1 MDAKAL
7 DKLLKAQQEYFEK
20 LLVKLLKPSEMNET
34 ELYSKLVGMIGE
46 FSFDL
51 TSGMTFESWLGRHRS
66 YFEEEGKTLPESS
79 KVRLLL
85 SKLGPEEYAQIERKM
100 LPTKLSEMKF
110 DELCNELVK
119 EFSDHRSKLLKR
131 FEALNVKC
139 SALQDIVEFGNV
151 VNAQCE
157 RAEMALSIEE
167 LKILIF
173 ISGMPSDATSVR
185 QVAMKSVENKS
196 EKGHTVT
203 LKEVIEEC
211 RAYMANKSEALY
223 LVKEK
228 MSEVKKELPEV
239 NTVEKVKC
247 WKDSE
252 TENRFECKPKWTKP
266 NVKYQQNVIEKKC
279 SHCGRFGHWRMH
291 CKFLNDKQYQPKRQ
305 WSDNN
310 NHSGSPHCAILD
322 IFDPMQSVEK
332 EEWIKQKV
340 KFGELDIEMIVDT
353 ASQINVVNKEV
364 WKSIGQ
370 PKIEKVNYSGIGLG
384 DNKVEIEGKFKSKV
398 RVKDKDVFMDFHVVN
413 SEMCI
418 LGLPG
423 LKEVSVQNQKPKYKK
438 WSEKKANFKIQKNAF
453 PNGTKVKVKNTN
465 KRSGKIEWLKGEI
478 WRKTE
483 NAWKVKVSVLKSIVT
498 RSFKEIRRDEWSNKK
513 KLLNEDIK
521 RMNIS
526 EETIVSESSVT
537 SSSVNSVDKSKKIKA
552 KTQDTYNGNKPK
564 MKDVEEDKQMET

>member
-1 MDAKAL
+1 MDAKVL
-7 DKLLKAQQEYFEK
+7 EKLLKAQQEHFEK
-20 LLVKLLKPSEMNET
+20 MLVRLLKPSEMNDT

-46 FSFDL
+46 FVFDL

-228 MSEVKKELPEV
+228 MSEVKKEVPEV
-239 NTVEKVKC
+239 NTVEKVK
-247 WKDSE
+247 
-252 TENRFECKPKWTKP
+252 FWTKP

-291 CKFLNDKQYQPKRQ
+291 CKFLNDKQYKPKRQ

-398 RVKDKDVFMDFHVVN
+398 KVKDKDVFMEFHLVN
-413 SEMCI
+413 SEMSI

-423 LKEVSVQNQKPKYKK
+423 LKEVSVQNQKPKYNK
-438 WSEKKANFKIQKNAF
+438 WSKKKATFKIQKNAF

-465 KRSGKIEWLKGEI
+465 KRSGKIEWLRGEI
-478 WRKTE
+478 LRKTE

-537 SSSVNSVDKSKKIKA
+537 SSSASAVDNSKKIKS
-552 KTQDTYNGNKPK
+552 K
-564 MKDVEEDKQMET
+564 MKDNVGNKSKMKEAEDEDKQMEI

>member
-1 MDAKAL
+1 MDAKVL
-7 DKLLKAQQEYFEK
+7 EKLLKAQQEHFEK
-20 LLVKLLKPSEMNET
+20 MLVRLLKPSEMNDT

-46 FSFDL
+46 FVFDL

-252 TENRFECKPKWTKP
+252 SENRFECKPKWTKP

-291 CKFLNDKQYQPKRQ
+291 CKFLKDKQYQPKRQ

-332 EEWIKQKV
+332 EEWIKQK
-340 KFGELDIEMIVDT
+340 
-353 ASQINVVNKEV
+353 
-364 WKSIGQ
+364 
-370 PKIEKVNYSGIGLG
+370 
-384 DNKVEIEGKFKSKV
+384 
-398 RVKDKDVFMDFHVVN
+398 
-413 SEMCI
+413 
-418 LGLPG
+418 
-423 LKEVSVQNQKPKYKK
+423 
-438 WSEKKANFKIQKNAF
+438 KNAF

-513 KLLNEDIK
+513 KLLSEDIK

>member
-1 MDAKAL
+1 MDAKVL
-7 DKLLKAQQEYFEK
+7 EKLLKAQQEHFEK
-20 LLVKLLKPSEMNET
+20 MLVRLLKPSEMNDT
-34 ELYSKLVGMIGE
+34 ELYSKLVGMI
-46 FSFDL
+46 
-51 TSGMTFESWLGRHRS
+51 
-66 YFEEEGKTLPESS
+66 
-79 KVRLLL
+79 
-85 SKLGPEEYAQIERKM
+85 
-100 LPTKLSEMKF
+100 
-110 DELCNELVK
+110 
-119 EFSDHRSKLLKR
+119 
-131 FEALNVKC
+131 
-139 SALQDIVEFGNV
+139 
-151 VNAQCE
+151 
-157 RAEMALSIEE
+157 
-167 LKILIF
+167 
-173 ISGMPSDATSVR
+173 GMPSDATSVR

-252 TENRFECKPKWTKP
+252 SENRFECKPKWTKP

-418 LGLPG
+418 WFAGL
-423 LKEVSVQNQKPKYKK
+423 ERSVSAKSKAKIQKV
-438 WSEKKANFKIQKNAF
+438 SEKKANSRYRKMRFRTGQK
-453 PNGTKVKVKNTN
+453 
-465 KRSGKIEWLKGEI
+465 
-478 WRKTE
+478 
-483 NAWKVKVSVLKSIVT
+483 
-498 RSFKEIRRDEWSNKK
+498 
-513 KLLNEDIK
+513 
-521 RMNIS
+521 
-526 EETIVSESSVT
+526 
-537 SSSVNSVDKSKKIKA
+537 
-552 KTQDTYNGNKPK
+552 
-564 MKDVEEDKQMET
+564 

>member
-79 KVRLLL
+79 RVRLLL

-151 VNAQCE
+151 VNVQCE

-196 EKGHTVT
+196 EKGHAVT

-228 MSEVKKELPEV
+228 MSEVKKEVPEV
-239 NTVEKVKC
+239 NTVEKVK
-247 WKDSE
+247 W
-252 TENRFECKPKWTKP
+252 
-266 NVKYQQNVIEKKC
+266 
-279 SHCGRFGHWRMH
+279 
-291 CKFLNDKQYQPKRQ
+291 
-305 WSDNN
+305 
-310 NHSGSPHCAILD
+310 SPHCAILD

-564 MKDVEEDKQMET
+564 MKDVEEDKQMEM

>member
-20 LLVKLLKPSEMNET
+20 LLVKLLKPSEINET

-79 KVRLLL
+79 RVRLLL

-185 QVAMKSVENKS
+185 QVAMKS
-196 EKGHTVT
+196 
-203 LKEVIEEC
+203 
-211 RAYMANKSEALY
+211 
-223 LVKEK
+223 
-228 MSEVKKELPEV
+228 
-239 NTVEKVKC
+239 C

-252 TENRFECKPKWTKP
+252 SENESECKKVWTKP
-266 NVKYQQNVIEKKC
+266 NVKYQQNTIEKKC

-291 CKFLNDKQYQPKRQ
+291 CKFLNDKQYKPKRQ

-513 KLLNEDIK
+513 KLLSEDIK

>member
-1 MDAKAL
+1 MEAKVL
-7 DKLLKAQQEYFEK
+7 EKLLKAQQEQFEK
-20 LLVKLLKPSEMNET
+20 MLVRLLKPSELNDT

-110 DELCNELVK
+110 DELCSELVK

-139 SALQDIVEFGNV
+139 SDLQDIVEFGNL

-173 ISGMPSDATSVR
+173 ISGLPSDATSVR
-185 QVAMKSVENKS
+185 QVAMKSVESKS
-196 EKGHTVT
+196 ERGQAVT
-203 LKEVIEEC
+203 LKEIIEEC

-228 MSEVKKELPEV
+228 ISEVKKEVPVV
-239 NTVEKVKC
+239 NTVQKVKC
-247 WKDSE
+247 CEKSE
-252 TENRFECKPKWTKP
+252 SENGFECKPKWTKP
-266 NVKYQQNVIEKKC
+266 IVKYQQNVIEKKC

-291 CKFLNDKQYQPKRQ
+291 CKFLNNKEYQPKRQ
-305 WSDNN
+305 WNN
-310 NHSGSPHCAILD
+310 GNNHHSGSPYCAILD

-353 ASQINVVNKEV
+353 ASQINVVTKEV
-364 WKSIGQ
+364 WKSMGQ
-370 PKIEKVNYSGIGLG
+370 PTIEKVNYSGIGLG
-384 DNKVEIEGKFKSKV
+384 VNKVEIEGKFKSKV
-398 RVKDKDVFMDFHVVN
+398 RVKDKDVFMEFHVVN
-413 SEMCI
+413 SEVCI

-423 LKEVSVQNQKPKYKK
+423 LKEVSVQSEKPKYK
-438 WSEKKANFKIQKNAF
+438 WSKKKATFKIQKNAF

-465 KRSGKIEWLKGEI
+465 KRSGKIEWLKGEVL
-478 WRKTE
+478 RKTE
-483 NAWKVKVSVLKSIVT
+483 NGWKIKVQVLKSIVS
-498 RSFKEIRRDEWSNKK
+498 RSYKEIRLDEWSNKK
-513 KLLNEDIK
+513 KLLNENIK
-521 RMNIS
+521 KMNIS
-526 EETIVSESSVT
+526 EETIVSESSV
-537 SSSVNSVDKSKKIKA
+537 SSSSASSADSSKKIKS
-552 KTQDTYNGNKPK
+552 KMKDNVGNKSK
-564 MKDVEEDKQMET
+564 MKDVEDDNNMEM

>member
-1 MDAKAL
+1 MDAKVL
-7 DKLLKAQQEYFEK
+7 EKLLKAQQEHFEK
-20 LLVKLLKPSEMNET
+20 MLVRLLKPSEMNDT

-46 FSFDL
+46 FVFDL

-228 MSEVKKELPEV
+228 MSEVKKEVPEV

-252 TENRFECKPKWTKP
+252 SENE
-266 NVKYQQNVIEKKC
+266 
-279 SHCGRFGHWRMH
+279 S
-291 CKFLNDKQYQPKRQ
+291 
-305 WSDNN
+305 
-310 NHSGSPHCAILD
+310 SPHCAILD

-564 MKDVEEDKQMET
+564 MKDVEEDKQMEM

>member
-110 DELCNELVK
+110 DELCSELVK

-139 SALQDIVEFGNV
+139 SALEDIVEFGNV

-167 LKILIF
+167 LKVLIF
-173 ISGMPSDATSVR
+173 ISGLPSDATSVR
-185 QVAMKSVENKS
+185 QVAMKSAENKS

-211 RAYMANKSEALY
+211 RAYLANKSEALY
-223 LVKEK
+223 IVKEK
-228 MSEVKKELPEV
+228 SSEVKKEVPEV
-239 NTVEKVKC
+239 NTIQKVKC
-247 WKDSE
+247 CEKSE
-252 TENRFECKPKWTKP
+252 SENSSECKKQWSKP
-266 NVKYQQNVIEKKC
+266 NVKYQRNVIEKKC

-291 CKFLNDKQYQPKRQ
+291 CKFLSDKQYQPKRQ
-305 WSDNN
+305 WSNGN
-310 NHSGSPHCAILD
+310 NHSGAPYCAILD

-340 KFGELDIEMIVDT
+340 KFGEVNIEMIVDT
-353 ASQINVVNKEV
+353 ASQINVVTKEV

-370 PKIEKVNYSGIGLG
+370 PTIEKVNYSGIGLG

-398 RVKDKDVFMDFHVVN
+398 RVKDKEVFMEFHVVN
-413 SEMCI
+413 SEVCI

-423 LKEVSVQNQKPKYKK
+423 LKEVSVLSKKPKYNK
-438 WSEKKANFKIQKNAF
+438 WSKKKANFKIQKNAF

-465 KRSGKIEWLKGEI
+465 KRSGKVEWLKGEI
-478 WRKTE
+478 VRKTD
-483 NAWKVKVSVLKSIVT
+483 NAWKIKVPVLKSIVT
-498 RSFKEIRRDEWSNKK
+498 RTFKEIRRDEWSNKK
-513 KLLNEDIK
+513 KLLNEEIQK
-521 RMNIS
+521 MNIS
-526 EETIVSESSVT
+526 EEIVSESSVT
-537 SSSVNSVDKSKKIKA
+537 SSSASSVDSSKKIKS
-552 KTQDTYNGNKPK
+552 K
-564 MKDVEEDKQMET
+564 MKDNTDGNKSKMRDGKDDNNMEM

>member
-1 MDAKAL
+1 MDAKVL
-7 DKLLKAQQEYFEK
+7 EKLLKAQQEHFEK
-20 LLVKLLKPSEMNET
+20 MLVRLLKPSEMNDT
-34 ELYSKLVGMIGE
+34 ELYSKLVGMI
-46 FSFDL
+46 
-51 TSGMTFESWLGRHRS
+51 
-66 YFEEEGKTLPESS
+66 
-79 KVRLLL
+79 
-85 SKLGPEEYAQIERKM
+85 
-100 LPTKLSEMKF
+100 
-110 DELCNELVK
+110 
-119 EFSDHRSKLLKR
+119 
-131 FEALNVKC
+131 
-139 SALQDIVEFGNV
+139 
-151 VNAQCE
+151 
-157 RAEMALSIEE
+157 
-167 LKILIF
+167 
-173 ISGMPSDATSVR
+173 GMPSDATSVR

-196 EKGHTVT
+196 EKGHAVT

-228 MSEVKKELPEV
+228 MSEVKKEVPEV

-252 TENRFECKPKWTKP
+252 SENRFECKPKWTKP

-291 CKFLNDKQYQPKRQ
+291 
-305 WSDNN
+305 W
-310 NHSGSPHCAILD
+310 SPHCAILD

-384 DNKVEIEGKFKSKV
+384 DNKVEIEGKFKSK
-398 RVKDKDVFMDFHVVN
+398 
-413 SEMCI
+413 
-418 LGLPG
+418 
-423 LKEVSVQNQKPKYKK
+423 
-438 WSEKKANFKIQKNAF
+438 KNAF

-478 WRKTE
+478 VRKTD
-483 NAWKVKVSVLKSIVT
+483 NAWKIKVPVLKSIVT

-521 RMNIS
+521 RMNMS

-564 MKDVEEDKQMET
+564 MKDVEDDKNMET

>member
-1 MDAKAL
+1 MDAKTVE
-7 DKLLKAQQEYFEK
+7 KLLKAQQEHFEK
-20 LLVKLLKPSEMNET
+20 MLVRLLKPSEWNDT

-46 FSFDL
+46 FVFDL

-66 YFEEEGKTLPESS
+66 YFEVEGKTLPESS

-110 DELCNELVK
+110 DELCSELVK

-139 SALQDIVEFGNV
+139 SDLQDIVEFGNV

-173 ISGMPSDATSVR
+173 ISGLPSDATSVR
-185 QVAMKSVENKS
+185 QVAMKSVESKS
-196 EKGHTVT
+196 ERGQAVT
-203 LKEVIEEC
+203 LKEIIEEC
-211 RAYMANKSEALY
+211 RAYLANKSEAMY
-223 LVKEK
+223 IVKEK
-228 MSEVKKELPEV
+228 ISEVKKEVPTV
-239 NTVEKVKC
+239 NTVEKVKYC
-247 WKDSE
+247 EKSE
-252 TENRFECKPKWTKP
+252 SEIGSEYKKQWSKP

-291 CKFLNDKQYQPKRQ
+291 CKFLKNNQYQPKRQ
-305 WSDNN
+305 WSNDN
-310 NHSGSPHCAILD
+310 NHSGSPYCAILD

-340 KFGELDIEMIVDT
+340 KFGELSVEMIVDT
-353 ASQINVVNKEV
+353 ASQINVVTSEV

-370 PKIEKVNYSGIGLG
+370 PTIEKVNYSGVGLG
-384 DNKVEIEGKFKSKV
+384 DNKVEIEGKFRSKV
-398 RVKDKDVFMDFHVVN
+398 RVKDKDVFMEFHLVH
-413 SEMCI
+413 SEVCI

-423 LKEVSVQNQKPKYKK
+423 LKEVSSRNQKPKYQK
-438 WSEKKANFKIQKNAF
+438 WNKKKAPFKIQKNAF

-465 KRSGKIEWLKGEI
+465 KRSGKIEWLHGEVV
-478 WRKTE
+478 RKTE
-483 NAWKVKVSVLKSIVT
+483 NAWKIKVSELKIIVT
-498 RSFKEIRRDEWSNKK
+498 RTFKEIRRDEWNNKK
-513 KLLNEDIK
+513 KLLSEDI
-521 RMNIS
+521 RNMNIS
-526 EETIVSESSVT
+526 EEKVSSESSVT
-537 SSSVNSVDKSKKIKA
+537 SSSDSSVDNSKRIKSKMKDKS
-552 KTQDTYNGNKPK
+552 GNNPN
-564 MKDVEEDKQMET
+564 MKDVEDDNNMET

>member
-1 MDAKAL
+1 MDAKVL
-7 DKLLKAQQEYFEK
+7 EKLLKAQQEHFEK
-20 LLVKLLKPSEMNET
+20 MLVRLLKPSEMNDT
-34 ELYSKLVGMIGE
+34 ELYSKLVGMI
-46 FSFDL
+46 
-51 TSGMTFESWLGRHRS
+51 
-66 YFEEEGKTLPESS
+66 
-79 KVRLLL
+79 
-85 SKLGPEEYAQIERKM
+85 
-100 LPTKLSEMKF
+100 
-110 DELCNELVK
+110 
-119 EFSDHRSKLLKR
+119 
-131 FEALNVKC
+131 
-139 SALQDIVEFGNV
+139 
-151 VNAQCE
+151 
-157 RAEMALSIEE
+157 
-167 LKILIF
+167 
-173 ISGMPSDATSVR
+173 GMPSDATSVR

-332 EEWIKQKV
+332 EEWIKQK
-340 KFGELDIEMIVDT
+340 
-353 ASQINVVNKEV
+353 
-364 WKSIGQ
+364 
-370 PKIEKVNYSGIGLG
+370 
-384 DNKVEIEGKFKSKV
+384 
-398 RVKDKDVFMDFHVVN
+398 
-413 SEMCI
+413 
-418 LGLPG
+418 
-423 LKEVSVQNQKPKYKK
+423 
-438 WSEKKANFKIQKNAF
+438 ANFKIQKNAF

>member
-1 MDAKAL
+1 MDAKVL
-7 DKLLKAQQEYFEK
+7 EKLLKAQQEHFEK
-20 LLVKLLKPSEMNET
+20 MLVRLLKPSEMNDT

-46 FSFDL
+46 FVFDL

-228 MSEVKKELPEV
+228 MSEVKKEVPEV

-252 TENRFECKPKWTKP
+252 SENESECKKVWTKP
-266 NVKYQQNVIEKKC
+266 NVKYQQNTIEIFESENESECKKV
-279 SHCGRFGHWRMH
+279 WT
-291 CKFLNDKQYQPKRQ
+291 KPNVKYQQ
-305 WSDNN
+305 NTIE
-310 NHSGSPHCAILD
+310 IL
-322 IFDPMQSVEK
+322 
-332 EEWIKQKV
+332 
-340 KFGELDIEMIVDT
+340 
-353 ASQINVVNKEV
+353 
-364 WKSIGQ
+364 
-370 PKIEKVNYSGIGLG
+370 
-384 DNKVEIEGKFKSKV
+384 
-398 RVKDKDVFMDFHVVN
+398 
-413 SEMCI
+413 
-418 LGLPG
+418 
-423 LKEVSVQNQKPKYKK
+423 
-438 WSEKKANFKIQKNAF
+438 
-453 PNGTKVKVKNTN
+453 
-465 KRSGKIEWLKGEI
+465 
-478 WRKTE
+478 
-483 NAWKVKVSVLKSIVT
+483 
-498 RSFKEIRRDEWSNKK
+498 
-513 KLLNEDIK
+513 
-521 RMNIS
+521 
-526 EETIVSESSVT
+526 
-537 SSSVNSVDKSKKIKA
+537 
-552 KTQDTYNGNKPK
+552 
-564 MKDVEEDKQMET
+564 

>member
-1 MDAKAL
+1 MEAKVL
-7 DKLLKAQQEYFEK
+7 EKLLKAQQEQFEK
-20 LLVKLLKPSEMNET
+20 MLVRLLKPSELNDT

-110 DELCNELVK
+110 DELCSELVK

-157 RAEMALSIEE
+157 RL
-167 LKILIF
+167 
-173 ISGMPSDATSVR
+173 PSDATSVR
-185 QVAMKSVENKS
+185 QVAMKSVESKS
-196 EKGHTVT
+196 ERGQAVT
-203 LKEVIEEC
+203 LKEIIEEC

-228 MSEVKKELPEV
+228 ISEVKKEVPVV
-239 NTVEKVKC
+239 NTVQKVKYC
-247 WKDSE
+247 EKSE
-252 TENRFECKPKWTKP
+252 SEIGSECKKQWSKP
-266 NVKYQQNVIEKKC
+266 NVKYQQNIIQKKC

-291 CKFLNDKQYQPKRQ
+291 CKFLNVKQYQPKRQ
-305 WSDNN
+305 WSNDN
-310 NHSGSPHCAILD
+310 NHSDSPYCAILD
-322 IFDPMQSVEK
+322 IFDPMQSAEK

-353 ASQINVVNKEV
+353 ASQINVVTKEV

-370 PKIEKVNYSGIGLG
+370 PTIEKVNYSGIGLG

-413 SEMCI
+413 SEVCI

-423 LKEVSVQNQKPKYKK
+423 LKEVSVQNQKPKYNK
-438 WSEKKANFKIQKNAF
+438 WSKKKAPFKIQKNAF

-478 WRKTE
+478 LRKTE

-537 SSSVNSVDKSKKIKA
+537 SSSASSVDSSKKIKSKMKEA
-552 KTQDTYNGNKPK
+552 NGNKSK
-564 MKDVEEDKQMET
+564 MKDVEEDKQMEM

>member
-79 KVRLLL
+79 RVRLLL

-228 MSEVKKELPEV
+228 MSEVKKEVPEV

-252 TENRFECKPKWTKP
+252 SENRFEYKPKWTKP

-291 CKFLNDKQYQPKRQ
+291 
-305 WSDNN
+305 W
-310 NHSGSPHCAILD
+310 SPHCAILD

-398 RVKDKDVFMDFHVVN
+398 KVKDKDVFMEFHLVN
-413 SEMCI
+413 SESEA
-418 LGLPG
+418 
-423 LKEVSVQNQKPKYKK
+423 KVQQ
-438 WSEKKANFKIQKNAF
+438 WSKKKANFKIQKNAF

-478 WRKTE
+478 VRKTD
-483 NAWKVKVSVLKSIVT
+483 NAWKIKVPVLKSIVT

-564 MKDVEEDKQMET
+564 MKDVEDDKNMET

>member
-34 ELYSKLVGMIGE
+34 ELYSKLVGMI
-46 FSFDL
+46 
-51 TSGMTFESWLGRHRS
+51 
-66 YFEEEGKTLPESS
+66 
-79 KVRLLL
+79 
-85 SKLGPEEYAQIERKM
+85 
-100 LPTKLSEMKF
+100 
-110 DELCNELVK
+110 
-119 EFSDHRSKLLKR
+119 
-131 FEALNVKC
+131 
-139 SALQDIVEFGNV
+139 
-151 VNAQCE
+151 
-157 RAEMALSIEE
+157 
-167 LKILIF
+167 
-173 ISGMPSDATSVR
+173 GMPSDATSVR

-228 MSEVKKELPEV
+228 MSEVKKEVPEV

-252 TENRFECKPKWTKP
+252 SENESECKKVWTKP
-266 NVKYQQNVIEKKC
+266 NVKYQQNTIEKKC

-291 CKFLNDKQYQPKRQ
+291 
-305 WSDNN
+305 W
-310 NHSGSPHCAILD
+310 SPHCAILD

-398 RVKDKDVFMDFHVVN
+398 KVKDKDVFMEFHLVN
-413 SEMCI
+413 SEVSI

-423 LKEVSVQNQKPKYKK
+423 LKEVSVLSQKPKYNK
-438 WSEKKANFKIQKNAF
+438 WSKKKANFKIQKNAF

-478 WRKTE
+478 VRKTD
-483 NAWKVKVSVLKSIVT
+483 NAWKIKVPVLKSIVT

-564 MKDVEEDKQMET
+564 MKDVEDDKNMET

>member
-1 MDAKAL
+1 MEAKVL
-7 DKLLKAQQEYFEK
+7 EKLLKAQQEQFEK
-20 LLVKLLKPSEMNET
+20 MLVRLLKPSEMNDT

-46 FSFDL
+46 FVFDL

-110 DELCNELVK
+110 DELCSELVK

-173 ISGMPSDATSVR
+173 ISGLPSDATSVR
-185 QVAMKSVENKS
+185 QVAMKSVESKS
-196 EKGHTVT
+196 ERGQAVT
-203 LKEVIEEC
+203 LKEIIEEC

-223 LVKEK
+223 LIKEK
-228 MSEVKKELPEV
+228 ISEVKKEVPVV

-252 TENRFECKPKWTKP
+252 SENGSECKKQWTKP
-266 NVKYQQNVIEKKC
+266 NVKYQQNIIQKKC

-291 CKFLNDKQYQPKRQ
+291 C
-305 WSDNN
+305 
-310 NHSGSPHCAILD
+310 SPYCAILD
-322 IFDPMQSVEK
+322 ICDPMQSVEK

-398 RVKDKDVFMDFHVVN
+398 RMKDKDVFMDFHVVN
-413 SEMCI
+413 SEVCI

-478 WRKTE
+478 LRKTE

-513 KLLNEDIK
+513 KLLNEDIEG
-521 RMNIS
+521 MNIS

-537 SSSVNSVDKSKKIKA
+537 SSVNSVYKSKKIKA

-564 MKDVEEDKQMET
+564 MKDVEEDKQMEM